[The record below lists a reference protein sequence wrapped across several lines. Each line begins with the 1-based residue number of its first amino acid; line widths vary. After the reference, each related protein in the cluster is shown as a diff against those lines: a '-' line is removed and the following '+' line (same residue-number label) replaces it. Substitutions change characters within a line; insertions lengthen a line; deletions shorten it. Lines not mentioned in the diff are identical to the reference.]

1 MTIDTG
7 SVQRL
12 KNPVQHYAWG
22 SRTAIADLTGRTHP
36 TTEPEAEMWMGAHP
50 KSPSMVVTGDQ
61 SVALN
66 ELIDRFPE
74 EILGRSVS
82 RRFDRQLPFLFKVL
96 AAAEP
101 LSIQAHPNRVQARR
115 GYDRENQ
122 AGIPLGAPHRNYRDA
137 NHKPEVICALTEFWG
152 VNGFRTIEDLHRQ
165 LGQYCPDTFAKILAS
180 MRALAPSEALRLLFE
195 SMLNMPTA
203 EKEKAIAEAMDR
215 AKNDRPTDPIST
227 WLIKLQKAYPG
238 DIGILAPVILN
249 LVCLAPGEAMYLPA
263 GQLHAYL
270 DGVGIE
276 LMANSDNVLRGG
288 LTPKHIDPAE
298 LMRVLLFEP
307 RNPGVMTAQAVSP
320 TEARYITPAKE
331 FCLSKVTIAEGKSHV
346 SQGQRNVE
354 MLLLMKGHA
363 TLKTGNDDDTLML
376 QKGDSVLVPAATG
389 GYQLTGEA
397 VIYKATVPDTGSDP
411 K

>member
-1 MTIDTG
+1 MTIG
-7 SVQRL
+7 AENVQRL
-12 KNPVQHYAWG
+12 NNPVQHYAWG

-36 TTEPEAEMWMGAHP
+36 TSKPEAEMWMGAHP
-50 KSPSMVVTGDQ
+50 KSPSMIVDGDH
-61 SVALN
+61 SASLKS
-66 ELIDRFPE
+66 LIDRFPE
-74 EILGRSVS
+74 EILGKSVS

-115 GYDRENQ
+115 GFDRENQ
-122 AGIPLGAPHRNYRDA
+122 AGIPLDAPHRNYRDA

-152 VNGFRTIEDLHRQ
+152 VNGFRTIDDLQRQ
-165 LGQYCPDTFAKILAS
+165 LGQFCPGTFAKILAS
-180 MRALAPSEALRLLFE
+180 LQALSPNEALRLLFE
-195 SMLNMPTA
+195 TMLNMPTT
-203 EKEKAIAEAMDR
+203 EKERAISEAIAR
-215 AKNDRPTDPIST
+215 AESNRPQDPISS

-249 LVCLAPGEAMYLPA
+249 LVCLAPGQAMYLPA

-288 LTPKHIDPAE
+288 LTPKHIDQAE

-307 RNPGVMTAQAVSP
+307 RDPGVMTAQAVSP

-331 FCLSKVTIAEGKSHV
+331 FCLSKVTVAAGKSHA
-346 SQGQRNVE
+346 SPEQRNVE
-354 MLLLMKGHA
+354 ILLLMKGRA
-363 TLKTGNDDDTLML
+363 TLKTGNEADTLML
-376 QKGDSVLVPAATG
+376 QKGDSVLVPAAAG
-389 GYQLTGEA
+389 GYRLTGEA
-397 VIYKATVPDTGSDP
+397 VIYKATVPEPGSRS